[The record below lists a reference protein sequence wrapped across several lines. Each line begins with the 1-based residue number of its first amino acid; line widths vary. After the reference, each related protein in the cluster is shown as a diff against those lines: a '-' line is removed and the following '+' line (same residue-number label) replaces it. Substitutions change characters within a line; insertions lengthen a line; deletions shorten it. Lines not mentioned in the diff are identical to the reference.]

1 MAEDPKSSIWRF
13 KGFWER
19 RPTPIVAAGVSP
31 AVEPWRPARR
41 QERPL
46 KTSFPSHANLVR
58 FMEGSVFH
66 SDRLAVLEPQRV
78 GVREDEEIVTMSIR
92 GSLAPQRG
100 EGLRVRG
107 ETTSVVE
114 TKCLRFMER
123 LTTPIVAAGVS
134 PAVEPWRPARRQER
148 PLKTSFPSH
157 ANLVKFME
165 RTELRASVQPLFEVH
180 RKNLCPVHF
189 LRSLRSVAAKFL
201 SSPLRVSASPR
212 ELRSG
217 RSAPSPL
224 RGERAGVRGGGSANL
239 FSAFSSVKSG
249 LFAPPLRVNPL
260 PATRGFTLIEIMMV
274 VAIMGLVAATG
285 LPSIIANLKKE
296 GMRKAVSD
304 VETICRNAR
313 QNAILTGKRT
323 SITFYP
329 AEKKLQLD
337 GGAGTYETSSATL
350 PDNVEIAMLDI
361 NLEDYGA
368 SPWAKV
374 FFNPN
379 GTSDE
384 LTLVLL
390 SGGEYKK
397 ISLEFSTSL
406 TFVTDVNQ

>member
-1 MAEDPKSSIWRF
+1 MAPR
-13 KGFWER
+13 
-19 RPTPIVAAGVSP
+19 TSP
-31 AVEPWRPARR
+31 VYPVHEPNAFENRKR
-41 QERPL
+41 
-46 KTSFPSHANLVR
+46 SFP
-58 FMEGSVFH
+58 
-66 SDRLAVLEPQRV
+66 EPQKV
-78 GVREDEEIVTMSIR
+78 VVSKDEEIVTMSIR

-107 ETTSVVE
+107 EIAPVTENQHRISGSWKSVRGGRPTS
-114 TKCLRFMER
+114 LFSAFS
-123 LTTPIVAAGVS
+123 LS
-134 PAVEPWRPARRQER
+134 
-148 PLKTSFPSH
+148 
-157 ANLVKFME
+157 
-165 RTELRASVQPLFEVH
+165 SV
-180 RKNLCPVHF
+180 
-189 LRSLRSVAAKFL
+189 SVAKEDAVKSLF
-201 SSPLRVSASPR
+201 PDIWMQRHVAASPR